1 MVMLAFTVFVKR
13 CEIVITSH
21 SSPQP
26 LSLCGRGYKY
36 KINVFWL
43 SLSKKHKLLM

>member
-36 KINVFWL
+36 KINVFF